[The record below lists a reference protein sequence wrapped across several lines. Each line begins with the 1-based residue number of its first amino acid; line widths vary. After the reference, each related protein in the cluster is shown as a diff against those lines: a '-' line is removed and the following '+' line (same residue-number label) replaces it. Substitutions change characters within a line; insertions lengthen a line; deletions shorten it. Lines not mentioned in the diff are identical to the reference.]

1 MTPPELTYYDVLGVS
16 RDADPQQIKAAWRAA
31 IDRYDPGEG
40 SAQFTLFN
48 TAAEVLLDPARRA
61 EYDAG
66 LTARPTPE
74 PAPEPAPEPE
84 PAGEPV
90 AAGSAVR
97 SGPPR
102 LMVAVVVVLA
112 VLAAGTA
119 VWLRMQASEAA
130 QVEDARRVAPAVAAE
145 AAEAVLAYSHDTLAA
160 DRDAGVKYFTGNYR
174 DDYVETM
181 DSVIADTAS
190 QTEATVVA
198 EVLETGVIRA
208 EPGRAEV
215 LLYVNQVTT
224 SKAND
229 GQPTTALN
237 RVRFTMVE
245 RDGTWLVDD
254 IESY

>member
-1 MTPPELTYYDVLGVS
+1 
-16 RDADPQQIKAAWRAA
+16 
-31 IDRYDPGEG
+31 
-40 SAQFTLFN
+40 
-48 TAAEVLLDPARRA
+48 
-61 EYDAG
+61 
-66 LTARPTPE
+66 
-74 PAPEPAPEPE
+74 
-84 PAGEPV
+84 
-90 AAGSAVR
+90 
-97 SGPPR
+97 
-102 LMVAVVVVLA
+102 LA